1 MRRVIALSL
10 LCALLFTG
18 CRSAS
23 AELSAQTPEDTIH
36 TAFTALKEL
45 DMDTFNACTNNKM
58 AGGYR
63 MLSDLFTGSD
73 KETFQQMA
81 QIVVKD
87 LSWEIHSVTIE
98 NGTALADVTIH
109 NKDYSDAVGMFV
121 TGLIQDINQ
130 SQKNEVDFSALIRT
144 TIKKAKSDP
153 EAMLPYLENCQKEFS
168 TDMTIT
174 LKETDNGWQI
184 QLDDSLCNQ
193 LTGYLNTENL
203 SDHMT
208 AKINA
213 VEELLNHNMERWGV
227 EVKSGQWIEQLTDMF
242 K

>member
-10 LCALLFTG
+10 LCALLLTG

-23 AELSAQTPEDTIH
+23 AEISVQTPEEAIH

-63 MLSDLFTGSD
+63 MLSDLFTGSE

-98 NGTALADVTIH
+98 DGIALAEVTIH
-109 NKDYSDAVGMFV
+109 NKDFSDAVGMFV
-121 TGLIQDINQ
+121 TGLIQNINQ
-130 SQKNEVDFSALIRT
+130 NQNNDVDFSALIRT

-153 EAMLPYLENCQKEFS
+153 DAMLPYLEDCQKEFS
-168 TDMTIT
+168 ADITIT
-174 LKETDNGWQI
+174 LKETNDGWQI
-184 QLDDSLCNQ
+184 QLDDTLCNR
-193 LTGYLNTENL
+193 LTGYLNTKNL
-203 SDHMT
+203 SEHMKT
-208 AKINA
+208 KITA
-213 VEELLNHNMERWGV
+213 VEELLNHNVERWGV
-227 EVKSGQWIEQLTDMF
+227 EVKTSQWIEQIGDIF